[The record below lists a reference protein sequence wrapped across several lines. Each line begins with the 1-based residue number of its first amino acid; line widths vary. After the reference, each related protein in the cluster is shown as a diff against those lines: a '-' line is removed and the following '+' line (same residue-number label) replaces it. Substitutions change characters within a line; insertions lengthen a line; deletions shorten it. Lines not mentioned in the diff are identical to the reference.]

1 MINSQIIFVSYH
13 SFPPFLDLKRFRF
26 SHNDVFSLFSI
37 KMQSLVLLWYLLNAK
52 FKFYKKK
59 TLKRY
64 KAKQITFVLLPIK
77 RLKTL
82 NGSIYRDEC
91 YKRRREFWSPHG
103 KFGVIHE
110 KCNESGLDKKGF
122 ICISHYEFDKLLEST
137 LKESLLTRNW
147 NCFLTKGLTFY
158 RWKWGKV
165 FRKSAPYKYKTVFDT
180 RIVHQNLIITPF
192 WAYRWKNK
200 AGSFVQKLV
209 IL

>member
-13 SFPPFLDLKRFRF
+13 SFAPFLDLKRFRF

-37 KMQSLVLLWYLLNAK
+37 KMRSLVLLWYLLNAK

-91 YKRRREFWSPHG
+91 YKRRREFRSPHG

-122 ICISHYEFDKLLEST
+122 ICISHYEFDKLL
-137 LKESLLTRNW
+137 KRLTS
-147 NCFLTKGLTFY
+147 Y